1 MLFVSATEPGVPL
14 DAKLDSSIWRFVPAR
29 QAGRVALVERNIWGF
44 GGPMSAL
51 RLADEMTQRV
61 LALPKPAAGA
71 PPR

>member
-1 MLFVSATEPGVPL
+1 LG
-14 DAKLDSSIWRFVPAR
+14 
-29 QAGRVALVERNIWGF
+29 ERNIWGF

-51 RLADEMTQRV
+51 RLADELTQRV